1 MPDKDN
7 PEAILYAAKSTEDK
21 RGSIRTQLEQARA
34 MAEGEG
40 SVVVAEYSDED
51 ASAYHGNRG
60 PELEAAL
67 DHAERIGA
75 ALFVQHSDR
84 LARGDGVKARH
95 LVQLV
100 FDAKVR
106 GIRLRSVEDDSSL
119 ENVVMAAVMGE
130 RNTEDSRRKGA
141 AVKAGMDRRR
151 KRGQYIG
158 HGFYGS
164 EWFRNAEDEREIRIS
179 MEATSILERIFAE
192 VLAGTSLRAISRNLE
207 ADGVPTDKGG
217 RWYQGTVQKIVAN
230 PAYAG
235 LMRDGEELIEARHDG
250 VIPVETWRQAQRLL
264 AAKARTHGRG
274 RGVAGL
280 HLFRKGFLRCGRCD
294 GPMIPRTSREA
305 SGLAYETYLCENR
318 ERDRS
323 ACEMAPVK
331 RADIDG
337 KVFAYFSQV
346 GLDLEA
352 TRERIEAACDRKL
365 AESRSLLAAAESEPH
380 GAAARLAKI
389 RRDYTH
395 GELEAAEWRELRD
408 ELEPELQAAEAE
420 VERLRDQL
428 AGAEQQAAV
437 NDIEAAVVER
447 ISRIRASVAGEV
459 KDADGAAAVRAT
471 LMRLFD
477 GFTLREGIP
486 EGSGPVN
493 VELIG
498 ERWLEPHISAEAI
511 KGFDSELPVL
521 AKQPLETAGNNSYE
535 GLTT

>member
-1 MPDKDN
+1 MPDKGIDA
-7 PEAILYAAKSTEDK
+7 AILYAAKSTKDK
-21 RGSIRTQLEQARA
+21 KGSIPTQLTQGRETAE
-34 MAEGEG
+34 AEGRT
-40 SVVVAEYSDED
+40 VVDQYFDED
-51 ASAYHGNRG
+51 ESAYHGNRG

-67 DHAERIGA
+67 DHAERIA
-75 ALFVQHSDR
+75 AELWVQHSDR

-100 FDAKVR
+100 LEAKAR

-158 HGFYGS
+158 HRFYGC
-164 EWFRNAEDEREIRIS
+164 EWFRNAEDEREVRIS
-179 MEATSILERIFAE
+179 EAAVPILQRIFAE
-192 VLAGTSLRAISRNLE
+192 VLSGISLRGIARNLE

-217 RWYQGTVQKIVAN
+217 KWYQGTVQKIVIN
-230 PAYAG
+230 PIFAG
-235 LMRDGEELIEARHDG
+235 FIRDGEELIEARHEG
-250 VIPVETWRQAQRLL
+250 AVSVETWHQAQRLL
-264 AAKARTHGRG
+264 AAKAKTHGRG

-280 HLFRKGFLRCGRCD
+280 HLFRKGFLRCGHCG
-294 GPMIPRTSREA
+294 GPMVPRTSRER
-305 SGLAYETYLCENR
+305 SGRVYEAYICETR
-318 ERDRS
+318 ERHKDDC
-323 ACEMAPVK
+323 AMPPAK

-365 AESRSLLAAAESEPH
+365 AEARSLLATAESEAQA
-380 GAAARLAKI
+380 AAARLAKV

-395 GELEAAEWRELRD
+395 GDLEAAEWRELRA
-408 ELEPELQAAEAE
+408 ELEPDLKAAEAE
-420 VERLRDQL
+420 AERLRGQL
-428 AGAEQQAAV
+428 AEAEEQAAV
-437 NDIEAAVVER
+437 KDIEAAVVER
-447 ISRIRASVAGEV
+447 IARIRAAVAGEV
-459 KDADGAAAVRAT
+459 KDAEGAAAVRAT

-477 GFTLREGIP
+477 GFTLRDGVP
-486 EGSGPVN
+486 GGDGPVN

-498 ERWLEPHISAEAI
+498 ERWLDPHISPEAI
-511 KGFDSELPVL
+511 AGFEAELPVL
-521 AKQPLETAGNNSYE
+521 LKQPLETAENNSYE